1 LKIGGIDIGSRY
13 IKYLVLEDKTPVA
26 FYKEDTGHDPFQ
38 ICRKLIEIN
47 KPDKL
52 VATGYGRHLLEIHE
66 SVNTITEIKAVAIGS
81 KEVLPSCRTIIDI
94 GGQDTKVIS
103 INKDGMVTNFEMN
116 DRCAAGTGKF
126 LEIMAKTLGFNV
138 ESFGYQCN
146 GDSNDIKINSM
157 CTVFAESE
165 VIGLIAKGIK
175 RELIATAIH
184 NSIASRVIAL
194 INRIEVNDDIIFTGG
209 CARNKYLQK
218 IFENRFRTKVH
229 VHDNPDMLAA
239 LGAALYAKQ
248 ENQGSVTLP
257 YLKNRRDCEKQM
269 TVAGSIPTTSPQ

>member
-13 IKYLVLEDKTPVA
+13 IKYVVLENNKPVV
-26 FYKEDTGHDPFQ
+26 FYKKDTGHDPFQ
-38 ICRKLIEIN
+38 VCRELIEMN

-52 VATGYGRHLLEIHE
+52 VATGYGRHLLEIHG

-81 KEVLPSCRTIIDI
+81 KEVFPSCRTIIDI
-94 GGQDTKVIS
+94 GGQDTKVIAT
-103 INKDGMVTNFEMN
+103 NKDGMVTNFEMN

-126 LEIMAKTLGFNV
+126 LEIMAKTLGFKV

-146 GDSNDIKINSM
+146 CEGSDDIKINSM

-194 INRIEVNDDIIFTGG
+194 LKRIGVNDDIIFTGG
-209 CARNKYLQK
+209 CARNTYLQRV
-218 IFENRFRTKVH
+218 FENCFRTKIH

-239 LGAALYAKQ
+239 LGAALYA
-248 ENQGSVTLP
+248 GHAV
-257 YLKNRRDCEKQM
+257 
-269 TVAGSIPTTSPQ
+269 SPFSSLFVPPAINLTR